1 MTQINN
7 LNSTFLFN
15 NGELG
20 LSPLKTN
27 FSEVKDISIFGDDK
41 SEKDTENYEAKYKPV
56 PKNQQEA
63 YDFYKQ
69 RDGENFW
76 TNEVDTKSLVISS
89 VLDVSDKDELEEKSG
104 EELFE
109 MFDDFKNDYTD
120 KDMHYMRSNAALIKL
135 LSNASSEQIEDFMN
149 EYKNTYGEDEFKAL
163 GGKLLYAGYAQSA
176 GMVTSSEY
184 EDFMQKAQEN
194 PDLFPQSEFFAGGI
208 SNGVQWL

>member
-20 LSPLKTN
+20 LCPLKTN
-27 FSEVKDISIFGDDK
+27 FSEVNDISIFGDDNSQK
-41 SEKDTENYEAKYKPV
+41 NRENYEAKYKPV
-56 PKNQQEA
+56 RENQQDA
-63 YDFYKQ
+63 YNYYKQ

-89 VLDVSDKDELEEKSG
+89 VLDISDTEELEKKSG
-104 EELFE
+104 EELFK
-109 MFDDFKNDYTD
+109 MFDEFKSEYTD
-120 KDMHYMRSNAALIKL
+120 KDTNYMRTNSALIKL
-135 LSNASSEQIEDFMN
+135 LSNASSEQIEEFMN
-149 EYKNTYGEDEFKAL
+149 EYKNTYGEDEFESL
-163 GGKLLYAGYAQSA
+163 GGKLLYAGYAEKA
-176 GMVTSSEY
+176 GMVTQSEY
-184 EDFMQKAQEN
+184 DSFMQKAQEN